1 MDWMNFRMLETIFR
15 VNIEQLKLLI
25 VFVGNILRIEQI
37 GNRVKLRIRRT
48 RFDFVTLTPTY

>member
-15 VNIEQLKLLI
+15 VNIEQLKLLT

-48 RFDFVTLTPTY
+48 RFDFIMLTPTY